1 VKGHYQKLFADKF
14 SPTQMPRLNNIA
26 ATFPVGDI
34 ESTIRW
40 YESELGFTAY
50 PFPQTPPYVFAIVS
64 RDTVEIMFQRVAGYQ
79 KPDLYH
85 QRAGGVWDAYIRME
99 GVKQFYESLK
109 DKVEI
114 VLPLRQQ
121 PYGDW
126 EFEVK
131 DPNGYILVFSE
142 LID

>member
-1 VKGHYQKLFADKF
+1 MPKLSSAAPTFA
-14 SPTQMPRLNNIA
+14 
-26 ATFPVGDI
+26 VGDVG
-34 ESTIRW
+34 ETIRW
-40 YESELGFTAY
+40 YQEQLGFTTY
-50 PFPQTPPYVFAIVS
+50 PFPEAPPYVFAIVS
-64 RDTVEIMFQRVAGYQ
+64 REAVEIMFQRVPGYI

-99 GVKQFYESLK
+99 GLKEFYESIK
-109 DKVEI
+109 DRVEI
-114 VLPLRQQ
+114 VLPLRKQ

>member
-1 VKGHYQKLFADKF
+1 MPKLSNAAPTFAVADVGETIQWYQE
-14 SPTQMPRLNNIA
+14 Q
-26 ATFPVGDI
+26 
-34 ESTIRW
+34 
-40 YESELGFTAY
+40 LGFTTY
-50 PFPQTPPYVFAIVS
+50 PFPETPPYVFAIVS
-64 RDTVEIMFQRVAGYQ
+64 RDTVEIMFQHVPGYE
-79 KPDLYH
+79 KPDLYS
-85 QRAGGVWDAYIRME
+85 QRRGGVWDAYIRME
-99 GVKQFYESLK
+99 GVKDFYESIK

-114 VLPLRQQ
+114 VLPLRKQ

>member
-1 VKGHYQKLFADKF
+1 MPKLA
-14 SPTQMPRLNNIA
+14 SVAP
-26 ATFPVGDI
+26 TFPIADVDA
-34 ESTIRW
+34 TIRW
-40 YESELGFTAY
+40 YETELGFTSY
-50 PFPQTPPYVFAIVS
+50 PFPNNPPYVFASVC
-64 RDTVEIMFQRVAGYQ
+64 RDQVEIMFQRIEGYQ

-85 QRAGGVWDAYIRME
+85 LRSGGVWDAYIRME
-99 GVKQFYESLK
+99 GVRDFYESVK

-114 VLPLRQQ
+114 KMSLRQQ
-121 PYGDW
+121 GYGDW

>member
-1 VKGHYQKLFADKF
+1 MSKFTGVAPAFLVADVG
-14 SPTQMPRLNNIA
+14 
-26 ATFPVGDI
+26 ATI
-34 ESTIRW
+34 SW
-40 YESELGFTAY
+40 YEAELGFTSY
-50 PFPQTPPYVFAIVS
+50 PFPEKPPYVFASVC
-64 RDTVEIMFQRVAGYQ
+64 RDGVEIMFQLLREYE
-79 KPDLYH
+79 KPDLH
-85 QRAGGVWDAYIRME
+85 RLRDGGVWDAYIRME
-99 GVKQFYESLK
+99 GVKEFYEAVH

-114 VLPLRQQ
+114 KLSLRQQ